1 MKLRFF
7 DREFSIC
14 RLRDGCGV
22 DVAADFFFLAK
33 TPDEVSLVC
42 PSDSAPPDAL
52 AVERGWRM
60 FRVEGRLDFALV
72 GILAGITRVLA
83 EKGISVFAASTFDTD
98 YVLIKEDR
106 REDARDALRD
116 TGYDII

>member
-7 DREFSIC
+7 DGEFSVC
-14 RLRDGCGV
+14 RLSDGGGL

-33 TPDEVSLVC
+33 TPDEASLVC

-52 AVERGWRM
+52 EVERGWRM

-98 YVLIKEDR
+98 YVLVKEDR
-106 REDARDALRD
+106 REDARNALRD
-116 TGYDII
+116 AGYDLV